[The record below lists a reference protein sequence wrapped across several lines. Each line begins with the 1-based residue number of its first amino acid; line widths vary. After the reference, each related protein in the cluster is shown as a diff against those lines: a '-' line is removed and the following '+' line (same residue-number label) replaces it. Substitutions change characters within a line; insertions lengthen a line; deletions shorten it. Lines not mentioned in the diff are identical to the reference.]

1 MDIRDLYYF
10 QSIAEHEHMG
20 QAARSLFLTQPALT
34 KAVRRLEESIGAPL
48 FTRTGRRIVLTE
60 LGKLLLKRT
69 YSLRQHMDDTARE
82 IKSYAHGQS
91 GLIRLGCAPT
101 MTKYLLPE
109 ILPDFLREAPGVS
122 IDLYSSMSG
131 DLLSQLND
139 RVLDLAITHVTG
151 PLVGY
156 SVTPLVSDTIVVVA
170 GRNHPIFRKKY
181 TIGDVAQ
188 YSWILPRGSGAR
200 PWLRAMM
207 AKYGY
212 PAPVPQIEASSIIYL
227 PRLISGTNLLSLL
240 SRRNL
245 VGLDDGGLLREVD
258 LTEARLRRVFC
269 LVHSADDYL
278 SPAAQKLV
286 DLLCAKRDSDVP
298 AVEDLGRLMAM

>member
-10 QSIAEHEHMG
+10 QAIAEHEHMG
-20 QAARSLFLTQPALT
+20 QAAKSLYLTQPALT
-34 KAVRRLEESIGAPL
+34 KAVHRLEDSIGAPL
-48 FTRTGRRIVLTE
+48 FTRSGRRIILTE

-82 IKSYAHGQS
+82 VKSYAHGQS

-101 MTKYLLPE
+101 MSKYLLPD
-109 ILPDFLREAPGVS
+109 IIPSFLRQAPGVT

-131 DLLSQLND
+131 ELLTRLND

-151 PLVGY
+151 PLEGY
-156 SVTPLVSDTIVVVA
+156 RVTPLVGDTIVLVA

-181 TIGDVAQ
+181 TIRDIVEC
-188 YSWILPRGSGAR
+188 SWILPRDSGAR
-200 PWLRAMM
+200 PWLRSLM

-212 PAPVPQIEASSIIYL
+212 PEPVPQIEASSIIYL
-227 PRLISGTNLLSLL
+227 PRLIAGTNLLSML

-258 LTEARLRRVFC
+258 LPEARLHRVFC
-269 LVHSADDYL
+269 LVYSANDYL

-286 DLLCAKRDSDVP
+286 EMLHAKRDADVP
-298 AVEDLGRLMAM
+298 AVEDLGRLMAT